1 MADTSASTGHD
12 GAERA
17 FLSRMERQ
25 CEAIEQY
32 RLDVLKNEHRQL
44 SEDQAAM
51 EWIARYAESFARDH
65 DGRRDPPDNH

>member
-1 MADTSASTGHD
+1 MADTPAGSEHD
-12 GAERA
+12 GADRA
-17 FLSRMERQ
+17 FLLRMERQ

-51 EWIARYAESFARDH
+51 EWIARYAESFASEH
-65 DGRRDPPDNH
+65 DVNPTALDNH